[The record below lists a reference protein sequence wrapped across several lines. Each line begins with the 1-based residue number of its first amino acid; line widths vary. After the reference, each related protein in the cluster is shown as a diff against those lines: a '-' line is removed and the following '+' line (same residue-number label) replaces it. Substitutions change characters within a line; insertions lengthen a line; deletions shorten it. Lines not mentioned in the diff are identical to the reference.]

1 MVIPDKVD
9 DDRRPIPESA
19 GAERLTR
26 RSIRS
31 FVVRNG
37 RTTPAQT
44 DAIERLMPGIG
55 ITYSDSPINLR
66 DAFEN
71 ANPVWMEIGFGNGD
85 VLLTMASA
93 NKDINILGAEV
104 HNAGIGHALIGL
116 EAQQLSNI
124 RIVQHDAME
133 VLENML
139 EPRSLD
145 KVLLLFP
152 DPWHKKRHHK
162 RRIVQS
168 DFLDAVARVLKPGGI
183 LHCATDWAEYGEWM
197 LELLGKDPRYSNNA
211 GVGNASDRPDWRPV
225 TRFERRGQ
233 RLGHGV
239 TDLLFTRC

>member
-9 DDRRPIPESA
+9 NDRQPMIETDSSD
-19 GAERLTR
+19 RLTR

-44 DAIERLMPGIG
+44 DAIKRLMPSFSVS
-55 ITYSDSPINLR
+55 YSDSTIDLAA
-66 DAFEN
+66 AFEN
-71 ANPVWMEIGFGNGD
+71 SNPVWMEIGFGNGD
-85 VLLTMASA
+85 VLLNMAST
-93 NKDINILGAEV
+93 NPGVNILGAEV
-104 HNAGIGHALIGL
+104 HSSGIGHALIGI
-116 EAQQLSNI
+116 ESQQLSNI

-139 EPRSLD
+139 EPASLD

-162 RRIVQS
+162 RRIVQQ
-168 DFLDAVARVLKPGGI
+168 DFLNAVAQALKPEGV

-197 LELLGKDPRYSNNA
+197 LELLEKDERFSNTA
-211 GVGNASDRPDWRPV
+211 GVGNASERPQWRPV
-225 TRFERRGQ
+225 TRFERRGH